1 MDSPMWTVW
10 YGSIGLA
17 PVYEG
22 DEDSARRMI
31 MTYYA
36 ATADVLLESPV
47 GDLFAYEHGE
57 WVPADK

>member
-1 MDSPMWTVW
+1 MWTVW

-57 WVPADK
+57 